1 MTESGEWNNTPAS
14 SVSTGTP
21 LRLTGDRNGTPLQYS
36 CLENP
41 VDRGAWWAAVH
52 GVTESW
58 TRLKWFSMHAC
69 IGEGNGNPL
78 QCSCLENPRD
88 GEAWWA
94 AVYGVAQSRTRLK
107 RLSSSSSSSGLL
119 CISCEFPNR
128 TNFSC
133 AKWLLSWLCTFFF
146 PSSHFNLTFLAPL
159 ILCHG
164 LISSIHNLNSNL
176 CLGVSSWRNLNC
188 DSDYFG
194 RLKLNFQ
201 LECLLLL
208 GKQVMRWIK
217 IPTVQT
223 LVSFSHKCSNISDKQ
238 VMFTSNFFSK
248 LWHSWGWPFSL
259 GIGYGNS
266 RRDAWAS
273 CPVLASSSRLKL
285 WKEPDGF
292 RTEIP
297 NCKLGPSISYL
308 LNFK

>member
-1 MTESGEWNNTPAS
+1 MATHS
-14 SVSTGTP
+14 SVLAWRIPGMGKPGGLPSMGLHRVGHDWSDLAAAAAAQAYSVSP
-21 LRLTGDRNGTPLQYS
+21 VNSLIERISVVQNGYS
-36 CLENP
+36 LGYAP
-41 VDRGAWWAAVH
+41 
-52 GVTESW
+52 
-58 TRLKWFSMHAC
+58 F
-69 IGEGNGNPL
+69 
-78 QCSCLENPRD
+78 
-88 GEAWWA
+88 
-94 AVYGVAQSRTRLK
+94 
-107 RLSSSSSSSGLL
+107 
-119 CISCEFPNR
+119 
-128 TNFSC
+128 
-133 AKWLLSWLCTFFF
+133 FFF
-146 PSSHFNLTFLAPL
+146 PASHFNLTFLAPL

-208 GKQVMRWIK
+208 GKQVMRWIR